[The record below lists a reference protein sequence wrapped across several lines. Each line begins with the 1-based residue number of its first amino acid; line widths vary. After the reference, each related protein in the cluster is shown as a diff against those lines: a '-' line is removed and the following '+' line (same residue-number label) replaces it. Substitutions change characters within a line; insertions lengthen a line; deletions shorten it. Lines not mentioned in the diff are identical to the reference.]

1 MSLNSEVPM
10 HEGSPQDR
18 WLRDDLSANAAKC
31 TLAYWHRPLF
41 SSGPHGP
48 SEQVRHAW
56 RVLHDF
62 DVDVVLAGHDH
73 LYERFAPQD
82 PDGRPDPVRGI
93 RQFTVGT
100 GGATRYTP
108 RTVALNSEAIG
119 QDWGVLVLT
128 LDRDSYRWEFS
139 PVAGAVFRDSG
150 NAACH

>member
-1 MSLNSEVPM
+1 M

-82 PDGRPDPVRGI
+82 PDGRPDPTRGI
-93 RQFTVGT
+93 RQFTIGT

-119 QDWGVLVLT
+119 QDWGA
-128 LDRDSYRWEFS
+128 EI
-139 PVAGAVFRDSG
+139 VAVVPEAGGAGVGAEVVEVRRR
-150 NAACH
+150 ARHAVVVIAR